1 MAPPSLPSLPPLP
14 APSGAHHLCR
24 RLTRATLL
32 RTAAGAAGVAVLAAC
47 GDQNAAGGGLL
58 KAGAPVE
65 IEYWHTLSPANNAE
79 AQGRMQA
86 LKLSAAANS
95 QYVKIRWAQD
105 AGSDTQKI
113 MAGISAGTPPNLVVF
128 RPNNGSQFY
137 DLGASVDLETEL
149 KTFPSWSKTRA
160 QLRQTFLDG
169 ASWRGK
175 LVALPLYR
183 VFQAMIYAPE
193 HLERVGATVPAGSS
207 WTWEAFQDLS
217 KRAARPPDVWGL
229 DVAWSYSGWQN
240 WAGSNGVRWINKE
253 QTKASFVQPD
263 ALAAVEFLANYTHG
277 LQLLPPTAQGE
288 LLIKGQSVFEQQ
300 GMYRAPTLRQAG
312 VRFEAIDMPRGPKL
326 NGAPLKQGS
335 MYSLIVFKSPDP
347 ATQRAAALLALGCLA
362 DDAQAEMCKIHLG
375 LPITK
380 SAEDSPAYKQ
390 YVAQDKQ
397 MKAFADMSPS
407 VDVRPSFP
415 SVEMMFTL
423 MDTTMANIYA
433 KKDSIQSALQ
443 AAQDQTQQWLDRDN
457 AAKK

>member
-1 MAPPSLPSLPPLP
+1 MVRRLVVSHDVAFRPR
-14 APSGAHHLCR
+14 A
-24 RLTRATLL
+24 RLTRASFLHSGAA
-32 RTAAGAAGVAVLAAC
+32 AAGAVALAAC
-47 GDQNAAGGGLL
+47 GGQDTGSGGLL

-65 IEYWHTLSPANNAE
+65 IEYWHTLSPASNAE

-86 LKLSAAANS
+86 LKMSEAANS
-95 QYVKIRWAQD
+95 QYVKIRWAQEG
-105 AGSDTQKI
+105 GSDAQKI
-113 MAGISAGTPPNLVVF
+113 IAGISAGTPPNLVVF

-137 DLGASVDLETEL
+137 DLGASIDVEAEL
-149 KTFPSWSKTRA
+149 KTFPAWGKTKA
-160 QLRQTFLDG
+160 QLRQTVLDG

-193 HLERVGATVPAGSS
+193 HLEKAGATVPPAAS
-207 WTWEAFQDLS
+207 WTWQAFADLS

-240 WAGSNGVRWINKE
+240 WVGSNGVRFINRE

-263 ALAAVEFLANYTHG
+263 ALAAIEFLANYTHG
-277 LQLLPPTAQGE
+277 LQLMPPSAQGE

-300 GMYRAPTLRQAG
+300 GMYRAPTLRLAG
-312 VRFEAIDMPRGPKL
+312 VRFEVIHMPRGPKL
-326 NGAPLKQGS
+326 SGPPLYQGS
-335 MYSLIVFKSPDP
+335 MYSLIVFKSPDL
-347 ATQRAAALLALGCLA
+347 AKQRAAALLALGCLA
-362 DDAQAEMCKIHLG
+362 DDAQSEMCKIHLG

-380 SAEDSPAYKQ
+380 SAEEFAAYKQ

-397 MKAFADMSPS
+397 MKAFVDMSPS

-423 MDTTMANIYA
+423 MDQTMARIYSRQ
-433 KKDSIQSALQ
+433 DSIQSALQ
-443 AAQDQTQQWLDRDN
+443 AAQDQTQRWLDADN
-457 AAKK
+457 AGKK

>member
-1 MAPPSLPSLPPLP
+1 MNRPTAPLMPSPD
-14 APSGAHHLCR
+14 GAHPPAGH
-24 RLTRATLL
+24 LTRASLL
-32 RTAAGAAGVAVLAAC
+32 RTGAAAAGMVALAAC
-47 GDQNAAGGGLL
+47 GGQDSSGAGLL
-58 KAGAPVE
+58 KPGVPVE
-65 IEYWHTLSPANNAE
+65 IEYWHTLAPATNAE

-86 LKLSAAANS
+86 LKMSEAANS
-95 QYVKIRWAQD
+95 QYVKIRWAQEG
-105 AGSDTQKI
+105 GSDAQKI
-113 MAGISAGTPPNLVVF
+113 IAGISAGTPPNLVVF

-137 DLGASVDLETEL
+137 DLGASIDMETEL
-149 KTFPSWSKTRA
+149 KTLPSWSKIKA
-160 QLRQTFLDG
+160 QLRQTFVDG

-193 HLERVGATVPAGSS
+193 HLEKVGATVPAGSN
-207 WTWEAFQDLS
+207 WTWQAFQDVS

-263 ALAAVEFLANYTHG
+263 ALAAIEFLANYTHG
-277 LQLLPPTAQGE
+277 LQLMPPTAQGE

-312 VRFEAIDMPRGPKL
+312 VRFESIDMPRGPKM

-347 ATQRAAALLALGCLA
+347 AKQRASALLALGCLA
-362 DDAQAEMCKIHLG
+362 DDAQSEMCKIHLG

-380 SAEDSPAYKQ
+380 SAEDYPAYKQ

-397 MKAFADMSPS
+397 MKAFVDMSPS
-407 VDVRPSFP
+407 VEVRPSFP

-433 KKDSIQSALQ
+433 KRDSIQSALQ
-443 AAQDQTQQWLDRDN
+443 AAQDQTQRWLDADN